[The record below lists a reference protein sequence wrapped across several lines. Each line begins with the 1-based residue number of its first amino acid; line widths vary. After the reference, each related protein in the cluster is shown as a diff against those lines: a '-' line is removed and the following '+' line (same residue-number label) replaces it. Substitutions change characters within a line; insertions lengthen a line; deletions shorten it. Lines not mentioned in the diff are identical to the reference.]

1 MNNEQLKYKLNS
13 LYACEESI
21 EWLNERNA
29 EQMWNGCPRGD
40 WMLWLLKKLNLN
52 KRKLTLCKGKCSE
65 TVKHL
70 MKDERSIKAVEVA
83 IRYGYSEATEEE
95 LSYAADAAA
104 DAYASAYAA
113 SAYAAA
119 AYAAYAAAADAAAAY
134 AADAYA
140 AADADADAA
149 AAYAADAT
157 AYAAAA
163 YAAAAY
169 AADATAY
176 ADAAKK
182 ENQLLTANIIRQLV
196 PFNELLEL
204 LSHE

>member
-1 MNNEQLKYKLNS
+1 MTTYPISKILYRNNEQLKDKLSS

-113 SAYAAA
+113 DAYAAA
-119 AYAAYAAAADAAAAY
+119 AYAAAAY

-149 AAYAADAT
+149 AAYAADAY
-157 AYAAAA
+157 AY
-163 YAAAAY
+163 
-169 AADATAY
+169 ADATAY

-204 LSHE
+204 LNHDTN

>member
-1 MNNEQLKYKLNS
+1 MTTYPISKILYRNNEQLKDKLSS

-29 EQMWNGCPRGD
+29 EQMWNDCPRGD
-40 WMLWLLKKLNLN
+40 WMLWLLKKINLN
-52 KRKLTLCKGKCSE
+52 KRKFTLCKGKCAE
-65 TVKHL
+65 TVKGL

-95 LSYAADAAA
+95 LFAA
-104 DAYASAYAA
+104 YAYAA
-113 SAYAAA
+113 AAAYADAA
-119 AYAAYAAAADAAAAY
+119 AYAAYAAAYAAAA
-134 AADAYA
+134 AD
-140 AADADADAA
+140 A

-157 AYAAAA
+157 DAA
-163 YAAAAY
+163 YAAAY
-169 AADATAY
+169 AADAAY
-176 ADAAKK
+176 AAAYAADAAKK